1 VNRIETK
8 ANTSP
13 LRPLLL
19 SFAMAGIVGFL
30 SVILSTFPV
39 ATHDVARALRRALF
53 LVPSVGRL
61 SGSMTDPEAGE
72 VILSTQWLFA
82 PIYIFFWFYCLPPWG
97 PLMRASAQ
105 TKGRTLTDAQR
116 WILLPLG
123 FLVLCAWILGDIGV
137 IGFPTLYNGKIVYP
151 VEGGVMQL
159 KYIYTSPIALALY
172 AWFGPICEATV
183 LWMLSH
189 LVINARA
196 FFSPERPTAS

>member
-1 VNRIETK
+1 MNRIETK
-8 ANTSP
+8 ANSSP

-39 ATHDVARALRRALF
+39 ATHDVALVLQRALF

-61 SGSMTDPEAGE
+61 SGSMTDPEAGQ
-72 VILSTQWLFA
+72 VILLTQWLFA
-82 PIYIFFWFYCLPPWG
+82 PIYIFLWFYCLPPWG

-105 TKGRTLTDAQR
+105 TKGQTLTNAQR
-116 WILLPLG
+116 WFVLPLG
-123 FLVLCAWILGDIGV
+123 VLVLCAWISGDLGV
-137 IGFPTLYNGKIVYP
+137 IGFPTLYNGKFVYP

-172 AWFGPICEATV
+172 AWFGPIGEATV

-196 FFSPERPTAS
+196 FFSPKR